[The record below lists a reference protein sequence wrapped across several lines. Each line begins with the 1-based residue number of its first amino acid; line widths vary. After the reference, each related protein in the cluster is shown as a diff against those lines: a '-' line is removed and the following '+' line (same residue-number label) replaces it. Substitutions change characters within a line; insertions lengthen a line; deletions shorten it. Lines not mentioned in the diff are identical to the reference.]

1 MMDEMEETHICT
13 TNQCS
18 RDRTLNAGGSFTEAI
33 PTLALLREIQA
44 TKHWTKLIF
53 IYKIFS
59 NITARKEKLKY
70 HVHTQ

>member
-44 TKHWTKLIF
+44 TKH
-53 IYKIFS
+53 
-59 NITARKEKLKY
+59 
-70 HVHTQ
+70 